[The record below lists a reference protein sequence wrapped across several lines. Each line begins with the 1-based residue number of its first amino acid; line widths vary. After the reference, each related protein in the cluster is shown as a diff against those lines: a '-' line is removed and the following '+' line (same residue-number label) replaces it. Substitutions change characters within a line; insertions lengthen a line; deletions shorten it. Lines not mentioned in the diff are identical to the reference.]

1 MYTVAMAAVDPVWTA
16 VTAIQQQGQLE
27 HPVGAYIGAAAA
39 TGAHTT
45 TTAMNTI

>member
-16 VTAIQQQGQLE
+16 VTAILQQGQLE
-27 HPVGAYIGAAAA
+27 HPVGAYIGAAA